1 MDILKPYFDNDL
13 KPNLASDIS
22 IGDAVT
28 LNKPNRTILLGFL
41 TGLGSVVTECPILLD
56 PSDPSTY
63 KNLFSGL
70 GSKLTKRLKQLK
82 KVKNEQDVKEVYQ
95 KDSTNMN
102 ERLEKIREKL
112 QQLEETRRETMLR
125 IQERND
131 QLSKQK
137 DLSALQ
143 QKALFEEKE
152 EYDKQL
158 IVYECSIS
166 LYQREEEAILNR
178 QKKLQFIHNDINLY
192 LFYRTIE
199 NRLES
204 LFHNVLAAQSGESQI
219 TIQTKNSTT
228 TTGSVKTVSSSAL
241 LAFCKY
247 QRSAVCGFNTVPY
260 RTGMVRY

>member
-1 MDILKPYFDNDL
+1 MAENCKQFQVLDLLKPHYDHDL

-41 TGLGSVVTECPILLD
+41 TGLGNVVTDCSVLLD
-56 PSDPSTY
+56 PSDPNTY

-70 GSKLTKRLKQLK
+70 GSKLIKRLKQLK
-82 KVKNEQDVKEVYQ
+82 KVQNEQDVKEVYQ

-112 QQLEETRRETMLR
+112 QQLEEIREETILR
-125 IQERND
+125 IKERHQ
-131 QLSKQK
+131 QLSEQK
-137 DLSALQ
+137 GSSALQ
-143 QKALFEEKE
+143 RKALFEEKE
-152 EYDKQL
+152 EYEKQL
-158 IVYECSIS
+158 IVYECSTF

-204 LFHNVLAAQSGESQI
+204 LFHSVLAAQSGESQI

-241 LAFCKY
+241 LALCE
-247 QRSAVCGFNTVPY
+247 
-260 RTGMVRY
+260 